1 MKKLD
6 NRMIMIYEMKNDFE
20 SKFYWCKNKL
30 EELKDRATNN
40 EVEEISKHIEKA
52 EKWVEE

>member
-6 NRMIMIYEMKNDFE
+6 NRMVMIYEMKNDFE

-30 EELKDRATNN
+30 EELKGRASKE
-40 EVEEISKHIEKA
+40 EVEEIGRHIERA
-52 EKWVEE
+52 

>member
-1 MKKLD
+1 
-6 NRMIMIYEMKNDFE
+6 MKNDFE

-30 EELKDRATNN
+30 EELKDRATKD

-52 EKWVEE
+52 DKWVEE